1 MQKDVKREIRRGK
14 DTYRRKLEE
23 RLQSNNVSEVW
34 GRWKNTSGHGKVGG
48 SGPEDGDREWAD

>member
-14 DTYRRKLEE
+14 DNYRRKLEE
-23 RLQSNNVSEVW
+23 RLQSNNVREAW
-34 GRWKNTSGHGKVGG
+34 GVLTNISGHSKVGG

>member
-23 RLQSNNVSEVW
+23 RLLSNNVREVW
-34 GRWKNTSGHGKVGG
+34 RGLKNISGHSKVRG
-48 SGPEDGDREWAD
+48 SGPEDGDRE